1 MQHIARRIIELLG
14 RELIGAPI
22 GGLLLLGEL
31 DAEQLL
37 GKVLEA
43 VPVGEGAGKARG
55 DLGAVDRPR
64 HYAEAVLEHGHV
76 KAGEMEDLEHPLIG
90 KEPLQ
95 LWRLVMPAELN
106 EFGIAVAA

>member
-1 MQHIARRIIELLG
+1 MSCSW
-14 RELIGAPI
+14 RELVGAPI

-43 VPVGEGAGKARG
+43 VPVGEGAGEARG

-64 HYAEAVLEHGHV
+64 HHAEAVLEHGHV
-76 KAGEMEDLEHPLIG
+76 EAGEMEDLEHALIG

-106 EFGIAVAA
+106 ELGIAVAA